1 MKPEC
6 GSIPTALAW
15 YAAGNV
21 ALAERAEIETHL
33 ERCRDCRELLAQARL
48 QAELADTG
56 LDLETLLA
64 EPVAPD
70 LLIEYA
76 EQPERLDPDVRREVE
91 SKLQRDPL
99 SRSALEKLRKTD
111 KQQRVVERA
120 PNIAPFWL
128 RPAAAA
134 AYLAA
139 AAVLAGA
146 LLLRTPDGAPIVLP
160 GTLVVESERIDRN
173 TTGAPP
179 EPAISVSGPTWLELR
194 TDLSQEDLADPD
206 LTYRVSLERN
216 GLAVWTESRG
226 GADFRWQPPHAVLSL
241 LVLTERLERE
251 VEYQLVI
258 RAIKPGD
265 PLDRQALFVRRVVVR
280 RSR

>member
-15 YAAGNV
+15 HAAGNS
-21 ALAERAEIETHL
+21 APAERAEIEFHL
-33 ERCRDCRELLAQARL
+33 ERCRDCRDLLAQARL

-91 SKLQRDPL
+91 SKLQRDLL
-99 SRSALEKLRKTD
+99 SRSALEKLRKTE
-111 KQQRVVERA
+111 KPQPVVERA
-120 PNIAPFWL
+120 ANVAPFWL

-134 AYLAA
+134 TYLAA

-160 GTLVVESERIDRN
+160 GTLVVASERVDRN
-173 TTGAPP
+173 LTGAPS
-179 EPAISVSGPTWLELR
+179 EAAIPVSGPTWLELR

-216 GLAVWTESRG
+216 GLAQWTETRR
-226 GADFRWQPPHAVLSL
+226 GADFRFQPPHAVLSL

-280 RSR
+280 RPR